1 MCFLSRDAEFTHL
14 IGEINATYEVHLF
27 DDDTAE
33 KGLFEVFVGVEI
45 DCEKTS
51 VIPVGLCLK
60 TLPKTQYAVFTF
72 QGAQIKSDWEKAIQD
87 WLEDSG
93 YQSCYSYNF
102 QYYDDRFKGMVNL
115 ENSALDVYV
124 PIQKAV

>member
-1 MCFLSRDAEFTHL
+1 MEIRLILMSDGMNEIISGSFGIVLCVFLSRDAEFTHL

-87 WLEDSG
+87 SAGGFWLSKLL
-93 YQSCYSYNF
+93 F
-102 QYYDDRFKGMVNL
+102 L
-115 ENSALDVYV
+115 
-124 PIQKAV
+124 